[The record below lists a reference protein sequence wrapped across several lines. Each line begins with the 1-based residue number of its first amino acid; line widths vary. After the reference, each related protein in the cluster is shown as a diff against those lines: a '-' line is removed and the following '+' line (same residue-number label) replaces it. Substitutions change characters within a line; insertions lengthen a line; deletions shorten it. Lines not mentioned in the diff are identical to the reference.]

1 MTIKVLRYADIFGN
15 FRLALTTGLEKKA
28 ATVAWSEREILRC
41 EVPAYEVIELSLASR
56 QPYSQVIYLLS
67 EFVGERD
74 YTLALRLLLTRAGL
88 LFEQNPGC
96 APDLIQGLR
105 LLLAEEFI
113 HHDLKT
119 RLITLNNGLELHQQG
134 RLSKEELAGKLA
146 DFLDEYT
153 SYRKYLADL

>member
-74 YTLALRLLLTRAGL
+74 YILALRLLLARAGL
-88 LFEQNPGC
+88 LFDRILAALPILSKGC
-96 APDLIQGLR
+96 GCFWLR
-105 LLLAEEFI
+105 SL
-113 HHDLKT
+113 
-119 RLITLNNGLELHQQG
+119 LITI
-134 RLSKEELAGKLA
+134 
-146 DFLDEYT
+146 
-153 SYRKYLADL
+153 